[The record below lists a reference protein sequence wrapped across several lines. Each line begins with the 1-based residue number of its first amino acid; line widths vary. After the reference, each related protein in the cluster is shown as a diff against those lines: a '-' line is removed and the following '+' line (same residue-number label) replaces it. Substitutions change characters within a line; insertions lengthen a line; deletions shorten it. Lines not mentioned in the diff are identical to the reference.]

1 MAGAERWVRHVR
13 VLAPLTLLV
22 LALVLCAGPAVATA
36 SGGHGAAPAVVVGS
50 DCSQH
55 PLTLLHPGDCEQ
67 APRRDEDVPA
77 PTLVPV
83 AVVSVLPSGHTGVA
97 PPTAPERTLCAPS
110 PVEHLCVDR
119 N

>member
-1 MAGAERWVRHVR
+1 MRHVR

-22 LALVLCAGPAVATA
+22 LALVLCAGPAVATDPGA
-36 SGGHGAAPAVVVGS
+36 HGATPAVVVGS

-55 PLTLLHPGDCEQ
+55 PLTLMHAGDCEQ
-67 APRRDEDVPA
+67 APRRDDDVPV
-77 PTLVPV
+77 PSLLPV
-83 AVVSVLPSGHTGVA
+83 AVVAVLAAGHTGTA
-97 PPTAPERTLCAPS
+97 PPAAPERTLCAPS

>member
-1 MAGAERWVRHVR
+1 MDVR

-22 LALVLCAGPAVATA
+22 LALVLCAGPLVVTSDTHAAT
-36 SGGHGAAPAVVVGS
+36 PVVVVGS

-55 PLTLLHPGDCEQ
+55 PPVLMHPGDCDQ
-67 APRRDEDVPA
+67 APRRDDDAPA
-77 PTLVPV
+77 P
-83 AVVSVLPSGHTGVA
+83 SVLPLAAVTVLAPGHPGVA
-97 PPTAPERTLCAPS
+97 PPAAPERTLCAPS